1 MTPVLESQSDKFSPA
16 TSNKKTKKSRNL
28 SESHESISIGVP
40 NFEPFRRNAQMNEQ
54 SKSGQSRLSASIRKG
69 REQGFLTYEEL
80 RDQLPDQ
87 LQGEDG
93 LASVL
98 ALLDELG
105 VEVVDEISD
114 MNSLLPAIDAP
125 EDGEVDAGEFEAA
138 LAVGSSDSRTSRD
151 PMRAYMRQMGSAE
164 LLSREQEVS
173 LAKRIEEGLAERSEA
188 MAACPAATAHA
199 LQLWQRAQS
208 GELSMHGLVAK
219 APCGA
224 TSAEAQAGPE
234 DFAVA
239 RRHLTRLCVLHERF
253 ARVLAR
259 QGVASDAAAKLR
271 SMMAR
276 AFLQIDFQPA
286 TLESIGER
294 LRELAL
300 QVRDLDADAHEV
312 FARFEYLTGLPM
324 DDFETACHRMTMGE
338 TKARR
343 ARNRMVEANLRLVI
357 SIAKYYRNR
366 GNRGNRGMAFLDL
379 VQEGNLGLMR
389 AIDKFDHRRGFK
401 LSTYATWWIRQA
413 ITRAIAD
420 KARTIR
426 VPAHRTDAARRVKWA
441 SSRIL
446 QETGRRAA
454 TEELAERVDMPIE
467 KVNELLNLTPDP
479 ISLDMPIGGDEDFP
493 LAAVIPDE
501 GVEAPFDSAADLALQ
516 ADTRALL
523 ADLDPREARIL
534 ALRFGIGMNSQH
546 TLEEISNEFGVSRE
560 RVRQIAKRALRKI
573 RDQDSVERLRSFHE
587 D

>member
-1 MTPVLESQSDKFSPA
+1 
-16 TSNKKTKKSRNL
+16 
-28 SESHESISIGVP
+28 
-40 NFEPFRRNAQMNEQ
+40 MNEQ
-54 SKSGQSRLSASIRKG
+54 RKSGQSRLSASIRKG

-105 VEVVDEISD
+105 VEVVDEIPD
-114 MNSLLPAIDAP
+114 MNALLPAIDAP
-125 EDGEVDAGEFEAA
+125 EDGDVDAGEFEAA
-138 LAVGSSDSRTSRD
+138 LAAGSGDSRTSRD

-164 LLSREQEVS
+164 LLSRDQEVS

-208 GELSMHGLVAK
+208 GELSMHDLVAK

-224 TSAEAQAGPE
+224 TSAEAQAGRG

-253 ARVLAR
+253 ARVLVR
-259 QGVASDAAAKLR
+259 QSVASDAATKLR

-286 TLESIGER
+286 TLESIAER

-300 QVRDLDADAHEV
+300 QVRDLDTDAHEV
-312 FARFEYLTGLPM
+312 IARFEHLTGLPVE
-324 DDFETACHRMTMGE
+324 DFETACHRMTMGE

-357 SIAKYYRNR
+357 SIAKYYR
-366 GNRGNRGMAFLDL
+366 NRGNRGMAFLDL

-426 VPAHRTDAARRVKWA
+426 VPAHRTDAARRVKRA

-479 ISLDMPIGGDEDFP
+479 ISLDMPIGGDEDFL

-501 GVEAPFDSAADLALQ
+501 GVEAPFDTAADQALQ

-546 TLEEISNEFGVSRE
+546 TLEEISKEFGVSRE